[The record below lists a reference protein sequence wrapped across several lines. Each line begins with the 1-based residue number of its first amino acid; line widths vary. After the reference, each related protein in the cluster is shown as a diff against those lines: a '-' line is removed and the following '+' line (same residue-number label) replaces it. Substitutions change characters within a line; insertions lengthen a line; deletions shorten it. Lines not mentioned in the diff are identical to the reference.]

1 MAGYIFH
8 SLLQMTACTR
18 QVWALCICPH
28 LLHEFDGSMS
38 LVQYLTNASEVAA
51 VMTLLPFQ
59 LCIGRTVVMTIG
71 LDFQHGFPISVLW

>member
-1 MAGYIFH
+1 VAGYIFH

-59 LCIGRTVVMTIG
+59 LCYWPYGRDDHWVRFSAWV
-71 LDFQHGFPISVLW
+71 SY